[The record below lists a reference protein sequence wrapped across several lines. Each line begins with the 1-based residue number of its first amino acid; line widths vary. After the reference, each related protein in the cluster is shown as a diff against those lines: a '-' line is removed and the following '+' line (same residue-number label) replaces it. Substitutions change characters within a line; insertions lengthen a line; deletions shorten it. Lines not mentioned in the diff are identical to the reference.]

1 MTLATETQKRKRTGE
16 IDNCSGL
23 FGLLTWSF
31 SCQELRARWSQR
43 VSVNQGLD
51 GVASANPRVSNA
63 AAGGRL
69 FLESLSP
76 IHTED
81 LDWLAANL

>member
-1 MTLATETQKRKRTGE
+1 M
-16 IDNCSGL
+16 
-23 FGLLTWSF
+23 
-31 SCQELRARWSQR
+31 
-43 VSVNQGLD
+43 NQGLD

-81 LDWLAANL
+81 LD